1 MTAAPRVSVIV
12 PTHNRPALLKR
23 AVASALTQSFTDL
36 EVIVVD
42 DAGEDPSAVL
52 REFDDHRLRLVRHA
66 QNGGLAAARNTG
78 LRIARGEFV
87 AYLDDDDYYLPD
99 HCARLV
105 SLIDRTGAVMAYT
118 DGWATEEHWEG
129 PVVTVL
135 RRELVY
141 SRDFD
146 VRHLLCDNILPVNAA
161 MHRRSVFAHTGGF
174 DAALRVHEDWEHW
187 IRVAGS
193 GGTVVHDPTI
203 TCEYT
208 TRPGASNMRTQWHA
222 RFLETFQ
229 IIHHRY
235 AAASSALGVTM
246 EQSKIRQGCAAWS
259 LRQASTMSQED
270 LALAARTG
278 ILRRLAHGAARLG
291 ASPDAA
297 IVRELL
303 EDVARRVPD
312 EPEAW
317 IGLAAALRFER
328 RPEEAIVALGN
339 AVRAGDTD
347 ALYSEL
353 ALVCADLGHSVDA
366 ARFTSIH
373 TARTGAPPVPIDPPM
388 ARRGATV
395 ADVRVQI
402 PVASASARNPQV
414 SFAGEQ
420 PPP

>member
-1 MTAAPRVSVIV
+1 VTVTPRVSVIV
-12 PTHNRPALLKR
+12 PTHNRPDLLKR
-23 AVASALTQSFTDL
+23 AVTSALTQSFSDV

-42 DAGEDPSAVL
+42 DAGEDPTVVL
-52 REFDDHRLRLVRHA
+52 QEFGESRLRLIRHA
-66 QNGGLAAARNTG
+66 HNGGLAAARNTG
-78 LRIARGEFV
+78 LRVARGEFV
-87 AYLDDDDYYLPD
+87 TYLDDDDYFLPD

-105 SLIDRTGAVMAYT
+105 SLLDRTGAIMAYT
-118 DGWATEEHWEG
+118 DGWATEENWEG

-146 VRHLLCDNILPVNAA
+146 VRQLLCDNILPVNAA

-174 DAALRVHEDWEHW
+174 DETLRVHEDWEHW

-208 TRPGASNMRTQWHA
+208 TRPGAGNMRTQWHA

-235 AAASSALGVTM
+235 AEASSALGVTM
-246 EQSKIRQGCAAWS
+246 QQSEIRQNCAAWA
-259 LRQASTMSQED
+259 RQQASTMSQEE

-278 ILRRLAHGAARLG
+278 MLRRLAHGAARLG
-291 ASPDAA
+291 AVPDAP
-297 IVRELL
+297 IVRALL
-303 EDVARRVPD
+303 EDVAQRVPD

-328 RPEEAIVALGN
+328 RPEEALAALCN
-339 AVRAGDTD
+339 AVHGGETD
-347 ALYSEL
+347 ALYAEL
-353 ALVCADLGHSVDA
+353 ALVCSDLGRSTDA
-366 ARFTSIH
+366 ARFTSILVS
-373 TARTGAPPVPIDPPM
+373 RTGAPPVPIEPPT
-388 ARRGATV
+388 ARRGAIFT
-395 ADVRVQI
+395 DVRART
-402 PVASASARNPQV
+402 PVASA
-414 SFAGEQ
+414 
-420 PPP
+420 